1 MQTRD
6 KLSWD
11 MAHAGR
17 CLCVQGHLRS
27 TSAANAQEGASGEG
41 GAAGVREKVSGD
53 IWALEKVG

>member
-1 MQTRD
+1 M
-6 KLSWD
+6 
-11 MAHAGR
+11 
-17 CLCVQGHLRS
+17 QGHLRS